1 MKQILLRIIGVIV
14 FLISILLISYPF
26 ISNYLMGLNHQSEIV
41 EYEADMANKDE
52 QLLEKE
58 RAAANLYNKNLF
70 GTVVITDP
78 FDPNAQIEKSEEY
91 ENILNLSNNGVMA
104 SIEIPKIKVNL
115 PVYHG
120 TSDVVLHKGVGH
132 LQQTSLPVGGV
143 GTHSVLTGHTGL
155 SAARLFTDLDQLVE
169 DDVFYIKSLGE
180 TMAYKIDQIKVV
192 LPNVTDNLRIDAS
205 KDYVTLVTCT
215 PYGINSHRLL
225 VRGIR
230 ISYEEAEKTTSTIS
244 STNFEST
251 WMKEYK
257 RALISGGIIFLVI
270 IVIYIIIKSILKI
283 HKLKREDTK

>member
-1 MKQILLRIIGVIV
+1 MKRILLRIIGVVV
-14 FLISILLISYPF
+14 FLISILLMSYPF
-26 ISNYLMGLNHQSEIV
+26 ISNYLMSLNHQSEIV
-41 EYEADMANKDE
+41 AYEADIADKDK

-58 RAAANLYNKNLF
+58 RVAADLYNKNLF

-91 ENILNLSNNGVMA
+91 EDILNLSNNGVMA
-104 SIEIPKIKVNL
+104 SIEIPKIDVNL

-132 LQQTSLPVGGV
+132 LQQTSLPVGGI
-143 GTHSVLTGHTGL
+143 GTHAVLTGHTGL
-155 SAARLFTDLDQLVE
+155 SAARLFTDLNQLSK
-169 DDVFYIKSLGE
+169 DDIFYIKSLSE

-192 LPNVTDNLRIDAS
+192 LPNVTDDLRIDAN

-230 ISYEEAEKTTSTIS
+230 IPYEEAKEITNVNLSTS
-244 STNFEST
+244 FEST

-257 RALISGGIIFLVI
+257 RALIAGGIIFLII
-270 IVIYIIIKSILKI
+270 IVIYIIIKFVVKKRR
-283 HKLKREDTK
+283 HKSEDNE